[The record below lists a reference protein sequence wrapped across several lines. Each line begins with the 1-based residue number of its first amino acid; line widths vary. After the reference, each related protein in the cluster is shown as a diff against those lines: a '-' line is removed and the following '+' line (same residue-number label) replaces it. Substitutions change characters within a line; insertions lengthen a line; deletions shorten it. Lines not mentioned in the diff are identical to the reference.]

1 MCGAPGRVGSGDI
14 HKREQAIG
22 IPLWPAPFL
31 GVRVGF
37 RLDRSISL
45 DAEYSFQEPP
55 SQTGLLSKTHPYIL
69 WPGRTSLVAPQ
80 QHAYSHIGDIGTDSD
95 PCFPLPHH
103 RSPLYGPKTHSPS
116 QLPVSDLPVY
126 RHSNGRF
133 PVTPR
138 QLRHTLGT
146 ERADKLDVLV
156 LQEGSK

>member
-1 MCGAPGRVGSGDI
+1 MACSLSRRQSRFQIGQKHQSGRGIFIPGT
-14 HKREQAIG
+14 AI
-22 IPLWPAPFL
+22 P
-31 GVRVGF
+31 
-37 RLDRSISL
+37 DRPSL
-45 DAEYSFQEPP
+45 EGPP
-55 SQTGLLSKTHPYIL
+55 SYIL
-69 WPGRTSLVAPQ
+69 WPDRISLVASQ
-80 QHAYSHIGDIGTDSD
+80 QHAYSRIGDIGTDSD
-95 PCFPLPHH
+95 PCSPLPHH
-103 RSPLYGPKTHSPS
+103 TSPLYGPQTHSPS